1 MIVNGELAGGLAMR
15 WRKTAVVGGAA
26 LGAAALYNAT
36 SNRELG
42 DDDVLGGEADEFR
55 WRGHRIA
62 FTRHGE
68 GRPVL
73 LLHGIYP
80 GASSFEWRHVVPAL
94 AERHRVIAVDLLG
107 FGRSD
112 RPAARYT
119 PGLYQALLGDLIAR
133 VVREPGAVVASGLT
147 AAQLVA
153 LAGRDPRHIAS
164 VALVAPTGVAF
175 MRDPTPSASAT
186 KRLLLRAPLVGNTIY
201 NGLTSPATLRRR
213 LESIY
218 VDDRM
223 VTPALVQ
230 HYVRMARQPG
240 GKHPIAALLS
250 GKLNVDVRVALRRVR
265 QPTMLLWGDLA
276 RENSVERAHAFRV
289 IKHDLEWSLVQDAG
303 DLPHDERPD
312 EFNAALRSFLERAR
326 RWSGSGGSHL
336 AMA

>member
-1 MIVNGELAGGLAMR
+1 MR
-15 WRKTAVVGGAA
+15 WRKSAVVGGAA
-26 LGAAALYNAT
+26 LGAAAMYNAAST
-36 SNRELG
+36 RDLV
-42 DDDVLGGEADEFR
+42 DDDDLGGEPDELR

-62 FTRHGE
+62 LTRHGE
-68 GRPVL
+68 GKPVL

-94 AERHRVIAVDLLG
+94 AERHRVVAVDLLG

-119 PGLYQALLGDLIAR
+119 PGLFQALLGDLVAR
-133 VVREPGAVVASGLT
+133 AVPEPCAVVASGLT
-147 AAQLVA
+147 AAQLIA
-153 LAGRDPRHIAS
+153 LAGRDPRRIAS
-164 VALVAPTGVAF
+164 IVLVAPTGVAY
-175 MRDPTPSASAT
+175 MRDPVPSASAT
-186 KRLLLRAPLVGNTIY
+186 TRLLLGAPIVGNSVY
-201 NGLTSPATLRRR
+201 NGITSPAKMRRH

-240 GKHPIAALLS
+240 GKHAIAALLS

-265 QPTMLLWGDLA
+265 QPTLLLWGDLA
-276 RENSVERAHAFRV
+276 RQNSVDRAHAFRV

-312 EFNAALRSFLERAR
+312 EFNVTLRSFLERAR
-326 RWSGSGGSHL
+326 RWSGSGGSQL

>member
-1 MIVNGELAGGLAMR
+1 MAMR

-26 LGAAALYNAT
+26 LGAAALYNAAAA
-36 SNRELG
+36 RDLA
-42 DDDVLGGEADEFR
+42 DDDVLGGEPDEYR

-62 FTRHGE
+62 LTRHGE

-94 AERHRVIAVDLLG
+94 AEQYRVIAVDLLG

-119 PGLYQALLGDLIAR
+119 PGLYQALIGDLVAR
-133 VVREPGAVVASGLT
+133 VVREPCAVVASGLS

-153 LAGRDPRHIAS
+153 LAGRDPRHLAS
-164 VALVAPTGVAF
+164 LALVAPTGVAY
-175 MRDPTPSASAT
+175 MRDPAPSVGAT
-186 KRLLLRAPLVGNTIY
+186 TRMLLGAPVVGNTIY
-201 NGLTSPATLRRR
+201 NGLASPSKMRRR
-213 LESIY
+213 LESVY

-240 GKHPIAALLS
+240 GKHAVAALVS
-250 GKLNVDVRVALRRVR
+250 GKLNVDVRAALRRVR
-265 QPTMLLWGDLA
+265 QPTLLLWGELA
-276 RENSVERAHAFRV
+276 RENSVEHAHAFRV
-289 IKHDLEWSLVQDAG
+289 VKHDLEWSLVQDAG
-303 DLPHDERPD
+303 DLPHDERPA

>member
-1 MIVNGELAGGLAMR
+1 MR
-15 WRKTAVVGGAA
+15 WRNTAVVGGAA
-26 LGAAALYNAT
+26 IGAAALYGTA
-36 SNRELG
+36 SARELV
-42 DDDVLGGEADEFR
+42 DDDVLGGESDEIR

-62 FTRHGE
+62 LTRHGE

-73 LLHGIYP
+73 LLHGMYP
-80 GASSFEWRHVVPAL
+80 GASSLEWRHVVPAL
-94 AERHRVIAVDLLG
+94 SERHSVVAVDLLG

-119 PGLYQALLGDLIAR
+119 PGLYQALLGDLVAR
-133 VVREPGAVVASGLT
+133 VVREPCAVVASGLT

-153 LAGRDPRHIAS
+153 LAGRDPRHITS
-164 VALVAPTGVAF
+164 MALVAPTGVAY
-175 MRDPTPSASAT
+175 MRDPAPSASGT
-186 KRLLLRAPLVGNTIY
+186 TRLLLGAPIVGNTIY
-201 NGLTSPATLRRR
+201 NRLTSPTRLRRH

-218 VDDRM
+218 VDDHM

-230 HYVRMARQPG
+230 HYVRVARQLG
-240 GKHPIAALLS
+240 GKHAVAALLS
-250 GKLNVDVRVALRRVR
+250 GKLNVGVRTALRRVR
-265 QPTMLLWGDLA
+265 QPTLLLWGELA
-276 RENSVERAHAFRV
+276 RQNSVEHAHAFRV
-289 IKHDLEWSLVQDAG
+289 IKHDLEWSLVKDAG

>member
-1 MIVNGELAGGLAMR
+1 MR

-26 LGAAALYNAT
+26 LGAAAMYNAAST
-36 SNRELG
+36 RDLV
-42 DDDVLGGEADEFR
+42 DDDDLGGEPDEFR

-62 FTRHGE
+62 LTRHGE

-80 GASSFEWRHVVPAL
+80 GASSFEWRHVAPAL
-94 AERHRVIAVDLLG
+94 AERHRVVAVDLLG

-119 PGLYQALLGDLIAR
+119 PGLFQALLGDLVAR
-133 VVREPGAVVASGLT
+133 VVSEPCAVVASGLT

-153 LAGRDPRHIAS
+153 LAGRDPRHITS
-164 VALVAPTGVAF
+164 VVLVAPTGVAY
-175 MRDPTPSASAT
+175 MRDPAPAASAT
-186 KRLLLRAPLVGNTIY
+186 TRLLLGAPIVGNTVY
-201 NGLTSPATLRRR
+201 GGLTSPKRMRRH

-240 GKHPIAALLS
+240 GKHAIAALLS
-250 GKLNVDVRVALRRVR
+250 GKLNVDVRAALRRVR
-265 QPTMLLWGDLA
+265 QPTLLLWGELA
-276 RENSVERAHAFRV
+276 RQNSVERAHAFRV

-312 EFNAALRSFLERAR
+312 EFNTAVRSFLERTR
-326 RWSGSGGSHL
+326 RWSGSSGSQL

>member
-1 MIVNGELAGGLAMR
+1 MR

-26 LGAAALYNAT
+26 LGGAAAAMYNAAAT
-36 SNRELG
+36 RELV
-42 DDDVLGGEADEFR
+42 DDDDLGGEPDEFR

-62 FTRHGE
+62 LTRHGE

-80 GASSFEWRHVVPAL
+80 GASSFEWRHVAPAL
-94 AERHRVIAVDLLG
+94 AERHRVVAVDLLG

-119 PGLYQALLGDLIAR
+119 PGLLQALLGDLVGR
-133 VVREPGAVVASGLT
+133 VVAEPCAVVASGLT

-153 LAGRDPRHIAS
+153 LAGRDPRHITS
-164 VALVAPTGVAF
+164 LVLVAPTGVAY
-175 MRDPTPSASAT
+175 MRDPAPSASAT
-186 KRLLLRAPLVGNTIY
+186 TRLLLGAPIVGNTVY
-201 NGLTSPATLRRR
+201 NALTSPPKMRRH

-240 GKHPIAALLS
+240 GKHAVAALLS
-250 GKLNVDVRVALRRVR
+250 GKLNVDVRTALRRVR
-265 QPTMLLWGDLA
+265 QPTLLLWGDLA
-276 RENSVERAHAFRV
+276 RQNSVERAHAFRV

-312 EFNAALRSFLERAR
+312 EFNTVVRSFLERAR
-326 RWSGSGGSHL
+326 RWSGSGGSQL

>member
-1 MIVNGELAGGLAMR
+1 MR
-15 WRKTAVVGGAA
+15 WRKTAAIGGAA
-26 LGAAALYNAT
+26 LGAAALYNTAAA
-36 SNRELG
+36 RELM
-42 DDDVLGGEADEFR
+42 DDDVLGGESDEFQ

-62 FTRHGE
+62 LTRHGE
-68 GRPVL
+68 GKPVL

-80 GASSFEWRHVVPAL
+80 GASSLEWRHVVPAL
-94 AERHRVIAVDLLG
+94 AQGYSVVAVDLLG
-107 FGRSD
+107 FGHSD

-119 PGLYQALLGDLIAR
+119 PGLYQALFGDLLAR
-133 VVREPGAVVASGLT
+133 VVREPCAVVASGLS

-164 VALVAPTGVAF
+164 MTLVAPTGVAY
-175 MRDPTPSASAT
+175 MRDAVPSAGAT
-186 KRLLLRAPLVGNTIY
+186 TRLLLGAPIVGKTVY
-201 NGLTSPATLRRR
+201 NRLTSPTKMRRH
-213 LESIY
+213 LEHVY

-240 GKHPIAALLS
+240 GKHAIAALLS
-250 GKLNVDVRVALRRVR
+250 GKLNVDVRAALRRVR
-265 QPTMLLWGDLA
+265 QPTLLLWGDLA
-276 RENSVERAHAFRV
+276 RLNSVEHAHAFRV

-303 DLPHDERPD
+303 DRPHDERPA
-312 EFNAALRSFLERAR
+312 EFNAALLSFIERAR

>member
-1 MIVNGELAGGLAMR
+1 MNEREAMSMR

-26 LGAAALYNAT
+26 LGATALYGAMST
-36 SNRELG
+36 RELV
-42 DDDVLGGEADEFR
+42 DDDVLGGEPDEFR

-62 FTRHGE
+62 LTRHGE

-73 LLHGIYP
+73 LLHGVYP

-94 AERHRVIAVDLLG
+94 AEQNRVIAVDLLG

-112 RPAARYT
+112 RPATRYT
-119 PGLYQALLGDLIAR
+119 PGLYQALLGDLVAR
-133 VVREPGAVVASGLT
+133 VVGEPCAVVASGLT

-164 VALVAPTGVAF
+164 VALVAPTGVAY
-175 MRDPTPSASAT
+175 MRDPTPSASMT
-186 KRLLLRAPLVGNTIY
+186 RRLLLGAPLVGNTIY
-201 NGLTSPATLRRR
+201 NGLTSPARMRRR
-213 LESIY
+213 LESVY

-230 HYVRMARQPG
+230 HYVRIARQPG
-240 GKHPIAALLS
+240 GKHAIAALLS

-265 QPTMLLWGDLA
+265 QPTLLLWGDLA

-326 RWSGSGGSHL
+326 RWSGAGGSHL

>member
-1 MIVNGELAGGLAMR
+1 MR

-26 LGAAALYNAT
+26 LGAAAMYNAA
-36 SNRELG
+36 SARGLA
-42 DDDVLGGEADEFR
+42 DDDLLGGEPDEFR
-55 WRGHRIA
+55 WRGHRVA
-62 FTRHGE
+62 LTRHGE
-68 GRPVL
+68 GKPVL

-94 AERHRVIAVDLLG
+94 AEHHRVIAVDLLG

-119 PGLYQALLGDLIAR
+119 PGLYQALLGDLMAR
-133 VVREPGAVVASGLT
+133 VVGESCAVVASGLT
-147 AAQLVA
+147 AAQLIA

-164 VALVAPTGVAF
+164 MVLVAPTGVAY
-175 MRDPTPSASAT
+175 MRDPAPSASGT
-186 KRLLLRAPLVGNTIY
+186 TRLLLGAPFVGNTTY
-201 NGLTSPATLRRR
+201 NALTSPSKMRRH
-213 LESIY
+213 LEDIY

-223 VTPALVQ
+223 VTPALVE
-230 HYVRMARQPG
+230 HYVRVARQPG
-240 GKHPIAALLS
+240 GKHAVAALVS
-250 GKLNVDVRVALRRVR
+250 GKLNVDVRAALRRVR
-265 QPTMLLWGDLA
+265 QPTLLLWGELA
-276 RENSVERAHAFRV
+276 RRNSVERAHAFRV

-303 DLPHDERPD
+303 ELPHDERPE

>member
-1 MIVNGELAGGLAMR
+1 MR

-26 LGAAALYNAT
+26 LGAAALYNA
-36 SNRELG
+36 SAARELA
-42 DDDVLGGEADEFR
+42 DDDSLGGEPDEIR

-62 FTRHGE
+62 LSRHGE

-73 LLHGIYP
+73 LVHGLHA

-94 AERHRVIAVDLLG
+94 AERYRVIAVDLLG

-119 PGLYQALLGDLIAR
+119 PGLYQALLGDL
-133 VVREPGAVVASGLT
+133 VVRTVGEPCAVVASGLA

-164 VALVAPTGVAF
+164 MALVAPTGVAH
-175 MRDPTPSASAT
+175 MRDPEPSIGGTTRA
-186 KRLLLRAPLVGNTIY
+186 LLGAPIVGNTVY
-201 NGLTSPATLRRR
+201 NRLTSPGRLRRH
-213 LESIY
+213 LESVY
-218 VDDRM
+218 ADDRM
-223 VTPALVQ
+223 VTPALVE
-230 HYVRMARQPG
+230 HYVRVARQPG
-240 GKHPIAALLS
+240 GKHAVAALLS
-250 GKLNVDVRVALRRVR
+250 GRLNVDVRAALRRVR
-265 QPTMLLWGDLA
+265 QPSLLLWGELA
-276 RENSVERAHAFRV
+276 RHNSVEHAHAFRV
-289 IKHDLEWSLVQDAG
+289 IKHDLEWSLVKDAG

-312 EFNAALRSFLERAR
+312 EVNAALLSFLERAR